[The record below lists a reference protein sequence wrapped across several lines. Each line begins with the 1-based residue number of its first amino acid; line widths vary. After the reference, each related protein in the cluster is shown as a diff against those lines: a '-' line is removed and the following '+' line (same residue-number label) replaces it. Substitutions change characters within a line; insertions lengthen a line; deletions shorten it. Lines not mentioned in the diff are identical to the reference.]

1 MKRPTKFPLK
11 FEKGIIG
18 ITRKHTI
25 KEALKAFESFLLEK
39 KRERCRRKHG
49 RIDESWVQ
57 RELRESLEM
66 FRQEGFARDGFEFL
80 RGEYAKM
87 PRRAPRKKVKM
98 KFDANGIPKVIKTT
112 HAAEDLALIAY
123 IKMTEI
129 GPKVPKSRSKTP

>member
-1 MKRPTKFPLK
+1 MNPGFSANYGNRSKCS
-11 FEKGIIG
+11 
-18 ITRKHTI
+18 
-25 KEALKAFESFLLEK
+25 AK
-39 KRERCRRKHG
+39 K
-49 RIDESWVQ
+49 DSQ
-57 RELRESLEM
+57 EM
-66 FRQEGFARDGFEFL
+66 GFEFL